1 MQVTTHA
8 VINVLLE
15 THGLSPLNVCQC
27 LIHVDVM
34 DKQTFAFNRDA
45 SYQAGGVYSTQIK
58 GEQLT
63 QPSVVVAAAGGEF
76 TTKLPSIFEKYRM
89 PDVESEKLV
98 QAWNSNPMQF
108 WQSQVNLAVWCAT
121 TGCPGA
127 AAPGPSVECFQ

>member
-1 MQVTTHA
+1 
-8 VINVLLE
+8 
-15 THGLSPLNVCQC
+15 
-27 LIHVDVM
+27 M

-45 SYQAGGVYSTQIK
+45 SYQAGGVYSAQIK

-76 TTKLPSIFEKYRM
+76 PTKLPSIFEKYRM
-89 PDVESEKLV
+89 PYVESEKLV

-127 AAPGPSVECFQ
+127 AAPGASVECLQ